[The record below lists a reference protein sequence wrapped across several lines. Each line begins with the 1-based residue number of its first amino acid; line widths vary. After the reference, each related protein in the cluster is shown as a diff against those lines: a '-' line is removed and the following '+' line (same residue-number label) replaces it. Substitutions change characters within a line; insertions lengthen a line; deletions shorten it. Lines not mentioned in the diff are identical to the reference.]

1 MKSSGV
7 LPLNLTE
14 PITSVAPPRLVT
26 VTVFSADIAPTVSL
40 PNASDV
46 ALRARIGT
54 LGGIPV
60 PRRPIVCGDPLALS
74 AMLIVAAL
82 SPVEGGLKVTEMVQL
97 EFAAS
102 EAPHVFVCEKSSA
115 VLPPMVTELI
125 DTAEVLVFA
134 IDIVVAAAPGISSLP
149 T

>member
-26 VTVFSADIAPTVSL
+26 VTVSSADIAPTVSL

-46 ALRARIGT
+46 ALRARIGA

-60 PRRPIVCGDPLALS
+60 PRRATVCGEPLALS
-74 AMLIVAAL
+74 AMLIVAAF
-82 SPVEGGLKVTEMVQL
+82 PPAEGGLKVTEMVQL

-102 EAPHVFVCEKSSA
+102 EAPQQPVRLRRA
-115 VLPPMVTELI
+115 G
-125 DTAEVLVFA
+125 D
-134 IDIVVAAAPGISSLP
+134 
-149 T
+149 